1 MEEHQEHSLGG
12 RVFQRIREDILKG
25 KYKQNDELKEATLG
39 KELGVSRTPVREA
52 LRQLELEGLVSIV
65 PNRGAYVNGIS
76 KKDIWDIYY
85 MRSTLEGLCARWAV
99 ENSIRSKEA
108 ERILKYVKE
117 DAYVITLEIN
127 GEQLTSEQLAAKVEQ
142 LGIQGTSHLVFIIG
156 GSIGL
161 GKEVLGKS
169 DYALSFSK
177 MTFPHQLMRVILLE
191 QIYRSYRIINGEPYH
206 K

>member
-1 MEEHQEHSLGG
+1 MLLSSGTFTVLASE
-12 RVFQRIREDILKG
+12 V
-25 KYKQNDELKEATLG
+25 
-39 KELGVSRTPVREA
+39 
-52 LRQLELEGLVSIV
+52 
-65 PNRGAYVNGIS
+65 
-76 KKDIWDIYY
+76 
-85 MRSTLEGLCARWAV
+85 V
-99 ENSIRSKEA
+99 ENAIRAKEA

-117 DAYVITLEIN
+117 DAYIVTLEIQ
-127 GEQLTSEQLAAKVEQ
+127 GKQLTSEELADKIDQ
-142 LGIQGTSHLVFIIG
+142 LGIKGTSHIVFIIG

-161 GKEVLGKS
+161 GEEVLQKS